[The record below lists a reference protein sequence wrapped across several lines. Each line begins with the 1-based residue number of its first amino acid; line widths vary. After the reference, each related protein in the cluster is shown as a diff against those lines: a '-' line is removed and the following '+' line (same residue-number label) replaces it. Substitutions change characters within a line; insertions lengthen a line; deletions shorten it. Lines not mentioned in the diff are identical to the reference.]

1 MSSSEEYGR
10 LEVVLDRSWEV
21 QPVTWSSLTW
31 WDPLPCGQEL
41 LRSLTNPDPL
51 PFPSPALSVMCHPPS
66 PRRKLPPTNL
76 NFRSTSVSPSPIP
89 LRGHHQHQR
98 YSYGEFLS
106 HSSSP
111 LACPLPPSPDSQSY
125 NSVFLHSE
133 SSPSYK
139 MTKTPSISPS
149 PLYMCSS
156 PLYIYPTPPDSIY
169 KTRARDQYNT
179 RSGTKF
185 SFSKA
190 APVAGKIQN
199 HNFVCAQQF
208 IVFFTPGVGGQS
220 YSQSAIVTPPP
231 VPFSRHE
238 RVGAR
243 RSVPLPPTGLNHSYY

>member
-190 APVAGKIQN
+190 APVAG
-199 HNFVCAQQF
+199 
-208 IVFFTPGVGGQS
+208 VGGQS